1 LIHQF
6 HLSPRGSGGI
16 FCDETGAFVGA
27 IPMLART
34 RRSGKDEWRA
44 RDCDDL
50 AQEMSAQYGLPVDMS
65 SKRGGLTAIAKAL
78 NEGDVVR
85 ARIATVLLGIPDP
98 PSLSKGA
105 PSRQEMIKLAC
116 DLHASGLLK
125 ADWDDDE
132 HPRWPA
138 GAPESQG
145 GRFAPKGD
153 EPAAGQSSGS
163 TAESQQ
169 PATDT
174 RDAGRSAYRQRDDF
188 GAPSSPPS
196 APQSNNGGDDNRGNV
211 ADGEDRGIY
220 ASYGRHIGGVQVA
233 DASILWDGL
242 GIPEANP
249 ANWENVTRLA
259 GGALKLGS
267 GQIIAAATLLM
278 AMDPYRERTAV
289 SDAISKFELDP
300 TSAADVLAARAY
312 VWAKNFVPWNYHVPL
327 SGSELESVAQ
337 SIMAVELAR
346 PGTLYLALQGDEP
359 SGRYINVAVDDGM
372 QGAAIAESR
381 ARPANL
387 PAALQ
392 TTISAA
398 RAALRLQTNDQKQAH
413 HLIPA
418 NVWEKLLD
426 LATLASQAG
435 WEPDSIKTLIALPA
449 NEAAQAK
456 MAAEDGFVLPIH
468 DSSHPTYDK
477 IALGFVLLQK
487 AKYGEETPTPAE
499 ARAIFEAAAMKMRGQ
514 IMTGAWMPKLR

>member
-174 RDAGRSAYRQRDDF
+174 RDAGRSIV
-188 GAPSSPPS
+188 
-196 APQSNNGGDDNRGNV
+196 NV
-211 ADGEDRGIY
+211 
-220 ASYGRHIGGVQVA
+220 
-233 DASILWDGL
+233 
-242 GIPEANP
+242 
-249 ANWENVTRLA
+249 
-259 GGALKLGS
+259 
-267 GQIIAAATLLM
+267 
-278 AMDPYRERTAV
+278 
-289 SDAISKFELDP
+289 
-300 TSAADVLAARAY
+300 
-312 VWAKNFVPWNYHVPL
+312 
-327 SGSELESVAQ
+327 
-337 SIMAVELAR
+337 
-346 PGTLYLALQGDEP
+346 
-359 SGRYINVAVDDGM
+359 
-372 QGAAIAESR
+372 
-381 ARPANL
+381 
-387 PAALQ
+387 
-392 TTISAA
+392 TISALP
-398 RAALRLQTNDQKQAH
+398 RVLRLRRRATTGATTTGGMLPTVRIAASTQVTA
-413 HLIPA
+413 
-418 NVWEKLLD
+418 V
-426 LATLASQAG
+426 TLAACK
-435 WEPDSIKTLIALPA
+435 W
-449 NEAAQAK
+449 
-456 MAAEDGFVLPIH
+456 
-468 DSSHPTYDK
+468 
-477 IALGFVLLQK
+477 
-487 AKYGEETPTPAE
+487 PTP
-499 ARAIFEAAAMKMRGQ
+499 RSSGMDWGSLKQILRIGKM
-514 IMTGAWMPKLR
+514 

>member
-1 LIHQF
+1 VEAAGF
-6 HLSPRGSGGI
+6 V
-16 FCDETGAFVGA
+16 CDETGAFVGA

-44 RDCDDL
+44 RDCDHL
-50 AQEMSAQYGLPVDMS
+50 SNEMSVQYGLPIDMA

-78 NEGDVVR
+78 SEGDVVR
-85 ARIATVLLGIPDP
+85 AQIATVLLGIPDP

-153 EPAAGQSSGS
+153 ESAAGQSSGGM
-163 TAESQQ
+163 AELQQ
-169 PATDT
+169 PPADT
-174 RDAGRSAYRQRDDF
+174 RDAGSSTYRQRDDF

-196 APQSNNGGDDNRGNV
+196 APQSNNEGDDNRGNV

-220 ASYGRHIGGVQVA
+220 ASYSPYIGGARLA
-233 DASILWDGL
+233 DASIALDGP
-242 GIPEANP
+242 GIGAANP
-249 ANWENVTRLA
+249 ADWANLTRLA

-267 GQIIAAATLLM
+267 GEIIAAATLLA
-278 AMDPYRERTAV
+278 AMDPLRERAKVTA
-289 SDAISKFELDP
+289 AISKFDLDP

-312 VWAKNFVPWNYHVPL
+312 VWAEFGAPQNYFDVPFD
-327 SGSELESVAQ
+327 GEQLESVRQ
-337 SIMAVELAR
+337 SIMALELVR

-359 SGRYINVAVDDGM
+359 SGRCVNVAVENGM
-372 QGAAIAESR
+372 QGGAIFESR
-381 ARPANL
+381 ARPANV

-398 RAALRLQTNDQKQAH
+398 RAAANLKTNDQMRAH

-418 NVWEKLLD
+418 NVWGKLLV

-435 WEPDSIKTLIALPA
+435 WQPDSIENLVALPA
-449 NEAAQAK
+449 NEAAQAGW
-456 MAAEDGFVLPIH
+456 AAENGQLLPIH
-468 DSSHPTYDK
+468 NSSHPQYDA
-477 IALGFVLLQK
+477 IVWGRIGVEM
-487 AKYGEETPTPAE
+487 AKHAKEPLTPVQ
-499 ARAIFEAAAMKMRGQ
+499 ARAILETVAGEMRKS
-514 IMTGAWMPKLR
+514 IETGEWMPKMR

>member
-1 LIHQF
+1 
-6 HLSPRGSGGI
+6 
-16 FCDETGAFVGA
+16 
-27 IPMLART
+27 
-34 RRSGKDEWRA
+34 
-44 RDCDDL
+44 
-50 AQEMSAQYGLPVDMS
+50 
-65 SKRGGLTAIAKAL
+65 
-78 NEGDVVR
+78 
-85 ARIATVLLGIPDP
+85 
-98 PSLSKGA
+98 
-105 PSRQEMIKLAC
+105 MIKLAC

-132 HPRWPA
+132 HSRWPA

-153 EPAAGQSSGS
+153 ESAAGQSSGG

-233 DASILWDGL
+233 DASIPWDGL

-312 VWAKNFVPWNYHVPL
+312 VWAKNFVPWNYDVPL

-346 PGTLYLALQGDEP
+346 PGTLYLALQGDKL
-359 SGRYINVAVDDGM
+359 SGRYIDVAVEHGIHA
-372 QGAAIAESR
+372 GSIFESR
-381 ARPANL
+381 SRPANL
-387 PAALQ
+387 PAALRHRTREQ
-392 TTISAA
+392 MW
-398 RAALRLQTNDQKQAH
+398 AH
-413 HLIPA
+413 HRIPA
-418 NVWEKLLD
+418 NVWEKRLD

-435 WEPDSIKTLIALPA
+435 WRPDSPDNLIALPS
-449 NEAAQAK
+449 NAATQAK
-456 MAAEDGFVLPIH
+456 LATDGKILPIH
-468 DSSHPTYDK
+468 NSSHSEYDLTVLGEIVIEEEKYHDVPTM
-477 IALGFVLLQK
+477 
-487 AKYGEETPTPAE
+487 TPTQG
-499 ARAIFEAAAMKMRGQ
+499 RAILEKVAKEMERQ
-514 IMTGAWMPKLR
+514 IRTGRWMPKLR